1 MRAVFQLPASMTS
14 VVLAPLAVSS
24 DASPTR
30 PLCAVKCASMPSG
43 KTSQGRGV
51 VLGSGE
57 GGAKS
62 VKIRNWPGR
71 WDRASSKILTAVCAA
86 VGVEDI
92 EKRNFSMLAAHY
104 TQNQSVNKG
113 FPGDRLKW
121 ALAQDLDPTA
131 KLVLVVLTD
140 HYNVA
145 REDTYPSAGKIAER
159 SGFCTK
165 TVTRALARLEL
176 SGLIEATR
184 KVGRATVWRLHIGP
198 RLVEQEQVDQ
208 VDPQEPTPPVTKNRT
223 PRPTWLKQRVKD
235 LTYWREVYDGGGD
248 LDGMP
253 LHIGEQIF
261 EESRQT
267 PVDKPVSKS
276 ADLGHRVL
284 LTRKGNRINLTRSLR
299 RDSRGRLTL
308 LLLINLPHWMI
319 PWD

>member
-1 MRAVFQLPASMTS
+1 
-14 VVLAPLAVSS
+14 
-24 DASPTR
+24 
-30 PLCAVKCASMPSG
+30 
-43 KTSQGRGV
+43 
-51 VLGSGE
+51 
-57 GGAKS
+57 
-62 VKIRNWPGR
+62 
-71 WDRASSKILTAVCAA
+71 
-86 VGVEDI
+86 
-92 EKRNFSMLAAHY
+92 MLAAHY

-159 SGFCTK
+159 SGFCSK
-165 TVTRALARLEL
+165 TITRALARLEGA
-176 SGLIEATR
+176 GLIEATR

-198 RLVEQEQVDQ
+198 RLVEQVDQ
-208 VDPQEPTPPVTKNRT
+208 VDPQEPNPPVTKNRT

-253 LHIGEQIF
+253 LHIAEQIF

-276 ADLGHRVL
+276 ADLGNRVPGTPDSKSQVPRTQSPPNKKREQDKFNKKSQKRQPGTADATTTTNQSSPL
-284 LTRKGNRINLTRSLR
+284 DNPMGLNLVETWETLTGSKMNGHNRPGKVYRAEAFLES
-299 RDSRGRLTL
+299 
-308 LLLINLPHWMI
+308 
-319 PWD
+319 